1 PKQGL
6 KQLADNTVCTLTISQ
21 DVTKEGPW
29 WLWPIDEERGGMNA
43 KFDEEWTLR
52 ALCAQRSPDALFV
65 RGAAQQQARASC
77 FACPV
82 RLECLVDALDNRI
95 QYGVWGGMT
104 ERERRALLRRA
115 PSVESWRSTLEDVDP
130 NELTTVIGQ
139 RWPAPRPRRR
149 ATAAEG
155 A

>member
-1 PKQGL
+1 
-6 KQLADNTVCTLTISQ
+6 
-21 DVTKEGPW
+21 
-29 WLWPIDEERGGMNA
+29 MNA

-52 ALCAQRSPDALFV
+52 AACAKRSPDELFV
-65 RGAAQQQARASC
+65 QGAAQRQAREVC
-77 FACPV
+77 FDCPV

-115 PSVESWRSTLEDVDP
+115 PTVESWRSTLDGVDRT
-130 NELTTVIGQ
+130 EITEEIGR

-149 ATAAEG
+149 SDPTSPATATQETATPTPDTAAAVVRG

>member
-1 PKQGL
+1 
-6 KQLADNTVCTLTISQ
+6 
-21 DVTKEGPW
+21 
-29 WLWPIDEERGGMNA
+29 GMNA

-52 ALCAQRSPDALFV
+52 ALCAQRSPDELFV
-65 RGAAQQQARASC
+65 RGAAQRQAREIC
-77 FACPV
+77 FDCPV
-82 RLECLVDALDNRI
+82 RLECLVDARGERI
-95 QYGVWGGMT
+95 QDGVWGGMT
-104 ERERRALLRRA
+104 GRARRALLRRA

-130 NELTTVIGQ
+130 NELTAVIGQ

>member
-1 PKQGL
+1 
-6 KQLADNTVCTLTISQ
+6 
-21 DVTKEGPW
+21 
-29 WLWPIDEERGGMNA
+29 MNA

-52 ALCAQRSPDALFV
+52 ALCAQRSPDELFV
-65 RGAAQQQARASC
+65 RGAAQRQAREIC
-77 FACPV
+77 FDCPV

>member
-1 PKQGL
+1 
-6 KQLADNTVCTLTISQ
+6 
-21 DVTKEGPW
+21 
-29 WLWPIDEERGGMNA
+29 MNA

-52 ALCAQRSPDALFV
+52 AACAKRSPDELFV
-65 RGAAQQQARASC
+65 QGAAQRQAREVC
-77 FACPV
+77 FECPV

-115 PSVESWRSTLEDVDP
+115 PSVESWRSTLDDVDRD
-130 NELTTVIGQ
+130 EITEEIGR

-149 ATAAEG
+149 TESTRVLSSAPPPDQAAAEAGGNAPAAAARG

>member
-1 PKQGL
+1 MAQKPL
-6 KQLADNTVCTLTISQ
+6 NV
-21 DVTKEGPW
+21 
-29 WLWPIDEERGGMNA
+29 ERWGMNA

-52 ALCAQRSPDALFV
+52 AACAKRSPDDLFV
-65 RGAAQQQARASC
+65 QGAAQRQAREVC
-77 FACPV
+77 FDCPV

-115 PSVESWRSTLEDVDP
+115 PLVESWRSTLDGVDRD
-130 NELTTVIGQ
+130 EITAEIGR

-149 ATAAEG
+149 TDPVAPVVPESQGSPVVAPSPVPDVPAAVARG

>member
-1 PKQGL
+1 MAQKPL
-6 KQLADNTVCTLTISQ
+6 NV
-21 DVTKEGPW
+21 
-29 WLWPIDEERGGMNA
+29 ERWRMNA

-52 ALCAQRSPDALFV
+52 AACAQRSPDELFV
-65 RGAAQQQARASC
+65 QGAAQRQAREVC
-77 FACPV
+77 FDCPV

-115 PSVESWRSTLEDVDP
+115 PAVESWRSTLDGVDRD
-130 NELTTVIGQ
+130 EITEEIGR

-149 ATAAEG
+149 TDPAAPATAASDPTAAVAPG